1 MHKDEICVP
10 NEVPLYFF
18 CCILCISTAAIT
30 TYESIKA
37 HIVIETIVP
46 RKCARAMRHHCSKET
61 AGDKSS
67 RVVVFFFLFFFFF
80 VRLVKYIQSFYTL
93 THVLYARE
101 RVYFSLFI
109 GTAGGHIFFVR
120 LLLLALF
127 FLQKVIRKGRV
138 RTCANIHTHSNVAT
152 TLLTFHLSAIIILLK
167 ELHIFVHYWLFFCNN
182 SLASTCVVK

>member
-1 MHKDEICVP
+1 MCVL
-10 NEVPLYFF
+10 NEVPLSFLLHSLYKN
-18 CCILCISTAAIT
+18 CCYYNIRK
-30 TYESIKA
+30 SIKA
-37 HIVIETIVP
+37 HIVIEIIVP

-67 RVVVFFFLFFFFF
+67 RVVVFFFFLSFFF

-109 GTAGGHIFFVR
+109 GTAGGHIFFCPSSSFGF
-120 LLLLALF
+120 F

-138 RTCANIHTHSNVAT
+138 RTSAYIYTYTFQCSDDTFDISPLGYYYFAQRVAYFCP
-152 TLLTFHLSAIIILLK
+152 LLALL
-167 ELHIFVHYWLFFCNN
+167 L
-182 SLASTCVVK
+182 